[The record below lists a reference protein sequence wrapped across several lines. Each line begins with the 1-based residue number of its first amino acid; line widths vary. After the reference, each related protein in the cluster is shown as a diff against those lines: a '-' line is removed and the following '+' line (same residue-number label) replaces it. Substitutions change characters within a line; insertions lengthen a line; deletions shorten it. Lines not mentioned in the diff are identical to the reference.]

1 MKDNFQESVL
11 ISNLSKYRLPEDYL
25 TNVLAT
31 LLRELLSTQA
41 LNADRMIAFDILDLI
56 ARKER
61 DPCWNRNEIPNIK
74 CQVMDGR
81 HDKPD
86 ITITSRGP
94 NGLSR
99 KVFVEAKD
107 QAGVDPDQL
116 VDYKTRL
123 SKYSQAK
130 YKCLTLLSR
139 PFVNIEDQDEKAIDV
154 HSYWYQIY
162 QIISDCAKKGD
173 ATKYL
178 LDSFR
183 AFMEEKGMNLDKI
196 NGSYADVKRLKDLA
210 RFTLLL
216 KTGLEQV
223 KNKLEGV
230 KLGKLDV
237 ISGKEPWFGFWF
249 TYKGRDFSLGMSINE
264 PQVIELILETS
275 PDYPEKR
282 LDLAKRGI
290 FDKPVEQQLAKLEE
304 FLTNKLPELL
314 EISKAKY

>member
-1 MKDNFQESVL
+1 
-11 ISNLSKYRLPEDYL
+11 
-25 TNVLAT
+25 
-31 LLRELLSTQA
+31 
-41 LNADRMIAFDILDLI
+41 
-56 ARKER
+56 
-61 DPCWNRNEIPNIK
+61 
-74 CQVMDGR
+74 MDGR

-86 ITITSRGP
+86 ITITSRGS

-99 KVFVEAKD
+99 KVFVEVKD